1 MSTPVRIAIFEDL
14 PPMRWPKACASCC
27 SKEDVAGAKVRVGR
41 IKSARPNLLGGW
53 TIKSDVL
60 YLTVPVCARHR
71 MVNQLAHV
79 LLEKSPLMLL
89 IRGFSY
95 MLGLGGALILLASL
109 IRMDGAGLVK
119 TYQDSPPFFWMFMGG
134 LVASVLFFWLKRQVG
149 VRVVRLDPD
158 LDVLDLRFRDPRFA
172 KAFKKANPEATDS
185 VMTAGPPW
193 YRRKLTHQLLVLAV
207 FFAFMAYLFNRQ

>member
-1 MSTPVRIAIFEDL
+1 MTTPVRIAIFEDL
-14 PPMRWPKACASCC
+14 PPMRWPNACATCC
-27 SKEDVAGAKVRVGR
+27 GKESLSGATVRVGR

-71 MVNQLAHV
+71 TVNQLAHV

-89 IRGFSY
+89 IRGLSY
-95 MLGLGGALILLASL
+95 LLGLGGALLLLTSL
-109 IRMDGAGLVK
+109 IRLDGVGLMQ
-119 TYQDSPPFFWMFMGG
+119 TYQNSPPFFWMFMGG
-134 LVASVLFFWLKRQVG
+134 LAASLLFFWLKRQVG

-158 LDVLDLRFRDPRFA
+158 LDVLDLRFRDARFA

-207 FFAFMAYLFNRQ
+207 FFAFMAYLFNRH